1 MTQPP
6 RQSSQINRAILIVW
20 LVVALLFATFPGID
34 LAVARLAYDPATG
47 TFPAEQSQALQI
59 LRSTVWKLLNLGT
72 LGLLG
77 LLIYGL
83 FTRHAMRIPP
93 RFWGWCVSL
102 IVLGPGILVNV
113 ILKSHWGRAR
123 PAQIELFGGH
133 AQFTP
138 PFQITD
144 QCVSNCSFVSGEAS
158 FVTAGGLIIGV
169 ILWHV
174 VPPQRRRL
182 MVVTL
187 VLAVLALAS
196 MRIFKGRHFLSDVIW
211 AMIFT
216 GTLAWALA
224 RLFRLDCIHAQITA
238 SALRHDARTV
248 TGDLRLLGGRLR
260 SGALGLQRPAT
271 AGRQWL
277 RQAFGRNRQP

>member
-20 LVVALLFATFPGID
+20 LAVALLFATFPGID

-47 TFPAEQSQALQI
+47 TFPAEQSQSLQI

-83 FTRHAMRIPP
+83 FTRHTMRIPP

-102 IVLGPGILVNV
+102 ILLGPGILVNV

-144 QCVSNCSFVSGEAS
+144 QCLSNCSFVSGEAA

-182 MVVTL
+182 L
-187 VLAVLALAS
+187 VASLILAVLALAS

-216 GTLAWALA
+216 STLAWALA
-224 RLFRLDCIHAQITA
+224 RLFRLDRIHAQVTA

-248 TGDLRLLGGRLR
+248 FADLRLLGQRLL
-260 SGALGLQRPAT
+260 SGALGLKRPAH
-271 AGRQWL
+271 ASLQRL
-277 RQAFGRNRQP
+277 RQAFARNRHP